1 MALKRINKQLL
12 KRSIKWVIALAALT
26 GIIFGVVPLF
36 SYSLSRI
43 LFGLAGLTILPGI
56 AGRVISNL
64 RKGKIESKAD
74 EKFYKEIEKGGK
86 AVEKQYKKNKIKEEK
101 NLPIPSIENNKIVTV
116 SNIFIEKNVVSKGRG
131 L

>member
-43 LFGLAGLTILPGI
+43 F
-56 AGRVISNL
+56 VWISWFNYFTWNC
-64 RKGKIESKAD
+64 RQGY
-74 EKFYKEIEKGGK
+74 F
-86 AVEKQYKKNKIKEEK
+86 
-101 NLPIPSIENNKIVTV
+101 
-116 SNIFIEKNVVSKGRG
+116 
-131 L
+131 